1 MYIQTSAIESDED
14 TVDNM
19 VDDEESPCYD
29 DPDPLL
35 FDFEDYIEGL
45 LFCFDLKQYN
55 KLLFTFTEVSVT
67 QLASSNGDFS
77 PFASVCEALVFILI
91 HSPRPVVS

>member
-1 MYIQTSAIESDED
+1 M
-14 TVDNM
+14 DNM
-19 VDDEESPCYD
+19 IDDRSFHQESPCYD

-55 KLLFTFTEVSVT
+55 KFLLHSQKYVSN
-67 QLASSNGDFS
+67 S
-77 PFASVCEALVFILI
+77 
-91 HSPRPVVS
+91 